1 MKNPKKDGKLI
12 QVQHVY
18 SKNNQVYLKKSAHN
32 LSKEDKF
39 DNKIEWLPI
48 NFQWKPIID
57 LQNELKL
64 KIIES

>member
-1 MKNPKKDGKLI
+1 MKNQKNERKLM

-18 SKNNQVYLKKSAHN
+18 SKNNQVYLKKSTRN
-32 LSKEDKF
+32 LSGEDKL
-39 DNKIEWLPI
+39 DNEIEWWPI

-64 KIIES
+64 KL

>member
-1 MKNPKKDGKLI
+1 MKNQNKERKLM

-18 SKNNQVYLKKSAHN
+18 SKNDQVYLKKNTRIFSG
-32 LSKEDKF
+32 EDKL
-39 DNKIEWLPI
+39 DNEIEWCPI

-64 KIIES
+64 KL

>member
-1 MKNPKKDGKLI
+1 M
-12 QVQHVY
+12 QVQQVY
-18 SKNNQVYLKKSAHN
+18 SKNNQAYLKKSAHN
-32 LSKEDKF
+32 LSREDKL
-39 DNKIEWLPI
+39 DNEIEWSPI

>member
-1 MKNPKKDGKLI
+1 M

-18 SKNNQVYLKKSAHN
+18 SNNNQVYLKKSTDS
-32 LSKEDKF
+32 LSGEDKL
-39 DNKIEWLPI
+39 DNEIEWSPI

-64 KIIES
+64 KL

>member
-1 MKNPKKDGKLI
+1 MKNQKNDRKLM

-18 SKNNQVYLKKSAHN
+18 SNNNQVYLKKPTDS
-32 LSKEDKF
+32 LSGEDKL
-39 DNKIEWLPI
+39 DNKIEWSPI

-64 KIIES
+64 KL